1 MTLLSEVETL
11 TSYSSRDDA
20 FFYAL
25 VFDPHQKTLLA
36 DRGDIRIGS
45 GYQAVVPKVLPPGEE
60 NPLKRWDRESFGV
73 FFNTLTHITCFS
85 EDVEE
90 LLWSPENPL
99 TDEQVTN
106 FWLAIILK
114 LFPPILH

>member
-45 GYQAVVPKVLPPGEE
+45 GYQAVVPKLLPEGEE
-60 NPLKRWDRESFGV
+60 NPLKRWESLFGDL
-73 FFNTLTHITCFS
+73 NM
-85 EDVEE
+85 
-90 LLWSPENPL
+90 
-99 TDEQVTN
+99 
-106 FWLAIILK
+106 
-114 LFPPILH
+114 